1 MSENHSPPYR
11 PRFYG
16 FVLLMAS
23 IAYFILSALL
33 IRVHG
38 EKSALARSVGRDGK
52 GMVSTAIYVIAI
64 PLASCSG
71 GLAFALYCV
80 VAAIWIV
87 PDRRI
92 EREALSK

>member
-1 MSENHSPPYR
+1 VPTAL
-11 PRFYG
+11 YG

-23 IAYFILSALL
+23 IAYFILSRLL

-38 EKSALARSVGRDGK
+38 EKSTLARSVGRDRK
-52 GMVSTAIYVIAI
+52 GMISTAIYVVAI
-64 PLASCSG
+64 PLAFVQWWI
-71 GLAFALYCV
+71 AFGPYCV

-92 EREALSK
+92 ERGAASG